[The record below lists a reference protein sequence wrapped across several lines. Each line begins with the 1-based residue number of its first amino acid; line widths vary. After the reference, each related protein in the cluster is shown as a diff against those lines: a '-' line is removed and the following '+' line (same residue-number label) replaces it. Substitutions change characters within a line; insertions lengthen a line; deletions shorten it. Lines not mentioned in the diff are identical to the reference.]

1 MDNMLMILNAS
12 GGKTYSVGFIV
23 AYIIFLV
30 AIVYFLFV
38 RPSKKQQSA
47 QEEMMKG
54 LHPGDTIMTTSGFYG
69 TVIAIDDDT
78 VIVEFGNNKNCRI
91 PMHKKAIAEVE
102 SASATHEKEEPVEEE
117 KEEKTTKAGKKKN
130 D

>member
-69 TVIAIDDDT
+69 TVIGMEDDT

-91 PMHKKAIAEVE
+91 PMHKKAIADVE
-102 SASATHEKEEPVEEE
+102 SADAVYEEAEDKTEEST
-117 KEEKTTKAGKKKN
+117 EETKAGKKK
-130 D
+130 

>member
-1 MDNMLMILNAS
+1 MDNMLMILNQGS
-12 GGKTYSVGFIV
+12 KTYSVCFIV

-38 RPSKKQQSA
+38 RPSKKQQNA

-102 SASATHEKEEPVEEE
+102 SASAAHEKEEPVEEE